1 MSSDLTQ
8 ALRSAHS
15 GLIAN
20 QQALDV
26 IARNV
31 SNASTPGYSRK
42 IVNLEQRTLAGS
54 GAGVQSG
61 TVTRH
66 VDQGLVASVRL
77 ESGNQQASA
86 AASSLLARVQDLFGT
101 PESNGSLAHRLS
113 DWQAS
118 VETLALAPQDALSQ
132 RQMVS
137 AGEDLSFALRQ
148 SSAGVQSLRLEADK
162 LIGERVDEINGLLQD
177 VSELNDKI
185 VRNGAVGQSVADL
198 EDTRDLKLDRLA
210 ELIDIRVTDRGS
222 GGDVVVFTASGR
234 TLVDGTALTLSHRS
248 ASGMDAAADRASG
261 FLDGIY
267 IGERIAGNDI
277 TKELRGG
284 EVAGLV
290 DMRDN
295 TLPGIQSTL
304 DELAVNLRDDVNA
317 VHNQGVSF
325 PGLTTMSG
333 TRNFSAPATQT
344 ITFSGTSD
352 TALVLFDAAGNE
364 LAQTTVRT
372 LLDDPVATGNPLSAG
387 DATAT
392 IDELRTALN
401 GALGG
406 ALSAKIVDG
415 KLVLSGTPTGATLA
429 LRDQASSARGAAAEN
444 VAIGFDIDGTGGAD
458 EQHEGFSAF
467 FGLNDFFVDRVGA
480 GSGAGSGRTGVS
492 STLQVRPDIAAAP
505 DRVARGA
512 VQWNASLAPS
522 GRYTVTAGDDTI
534 VQKLATMLSSGT
546 DLAAA
551 GRLPATTATLA
562 EYAASLISDASVQA
576 ATAEDD
582 ATSRSDLVEALKQKS
597 DSVRGVN
604 LDEELSD
611 LMLYEQAYT
620 AAARVVQVIQELFDA
635 LDRALG

>member
-66 VDQGLVASVRL
+66 VDQGLVASLRL

-148 SSAGVQSLRLEADK
+148 SSAGVQSLRLEADR
-162 LIGERVDEINGLLQD
+162 LIGERVNEINGLLKD
-177 VSELNDKI
+177 VADLNDKI
-185 VRNGAVGQSVADL
+185 VRNSAMGQGVADM

-210 ELIDIRVTDRGS
+210 ELIDIRVTGRGS

-234 TLVDGTALTLSHRS
+234 TLVDGTAVTLSHRS
-248 ASGMDAAADRASG
+248 ASSIDAAADQASG
-261 FLDGIY
+261 FIDGIY
-267 IGERIAGNDI
+267 IGERVAGNDI
-277 TKELRGG
+277 TSELRGG
-284 EVAGLV
+284 ELAGLV
-290 DMRDN
+290 EMRDS

-317 VHNQGVSF
+317 VHNQGVGF
-325 PGLTTMSG
+325 PGLTTMTG

-372 LLDDPVATGNPLSAG
+372 LLDDPVATGNPLSTG

-392 IDELRTALN
+392 INELRTALN

-406 ALSAKIVDG
+406 ALSAQIVDG
-415 KLVLSGTPTGATLA
+415 KLVLSVTTTGATLA
-429 LRDQASSARGAAAEN
+429 LRDQASSARGADAEN
-444 VAIGFDIDGTGGAD
+444 AAIGFDIDGTGGVD

-467 FGLNDFFVDRVGA
+467 FGLNDFFVDKV
-480 GSGAGSGRTGVS
+480 GAGSGRTGVS
-492 STLQVRPDIAAAP
+492 STLQVRADIAAAP

-534 VQKLATMLSSGT
+534 VQQLTTTLSSGT

-551 GRLPATTATLA
+551 GRLPGTTATLA
-562 EYAASLISDASVQA
+562 EYAATLISDASVQA
-576 ATAEDD
+576 ATAAED

-611 LMLYEQAYT
+611 LMLYEQGYT
-620 AAARVVQVIQELFDA
+620 AAARVVQVIQELFET

>member
-42 IVNLEQRTLAGS
+42 IVNLEQRTLAGL

-61 TVTRH
+61 AVTRH
-66 VDQGLVASVRL
+66 VDQGLTANLRI
-77 ESGNQQASA
+77 ESGHRQASA
-86 AASSLLARVQDLFGT
+86 AAGSLLARVQDLFGT
-101 PESNGSLAHRLS
+101 PESNGSLAHQLAEM
-113 DWQAS
+113 QAA
-118 VETLALAPQDALSQ
+118 VEALAVAPQDSLSQ

-137 AGEDLSFALRQ
+137 AGEDLAYALRHASTSLQ
-148 SSAGVQSLRLEADK
+148 KLRLEADK
-162 LIGERVDEINGLLQD
+162 LIGERVHEINGLLQA

-185 VRNGAVGQSVADL
+185 VRNRAVGQGAADL

-210 ELIDIRVTDRGS
+210 ELIDIRVADRGA
-222 GGDVVVFTASGR
+222 GGDIVVFTASGR
-234 TLVDGTALTLSHRS
+234 TLVDGTAVTLTHSS
-248 ASGMDAAADRASG
+248 ASSIDAAADHGSG
-261 FLDGIY
+261 FIDGIY
-267 IGERIAGNDI
+267 IGDKLPGNDI
-277 TKELRGG
+277 TNELRSG
-284 EVAGLV
+284 EVAGLIGV
-290 DMRDN
+290 RDRS
-295 TLPGIQSTL
+295 LPGIQSAL
-304 DELAVNLRDDVNA
+304 DELAVRLRDEVNA
-317 VHNQGVSF
+317 VHNQGVAF
-325 PGLTTMSG
+325 PGLSTMTGS
-333 TRNFSAPATQT
+333 RSFSNTAAPT
-344 ITFSGTSD
+344 ITFNGTTD
-352 TALVLFDAAGNE
+352 TALVLFDAKGNE

-372 LLDDPVATGNPLSAG
+372 LLDDPAATGSPLSTG

-406 ALSAKIVDG
+406 ALSAKIIDG
-415 KLVLSGTPTGATLA
+415 KLVLSVTTAGATLA
-429 LRDQASSARGAAAEN
+429 LRDQVSSARGAAADN
-444 VAIGFDIDGTGGAD
+444 AAIAFNADGVGGAD
-458 EQHEGFSAF
+458 EQHQGFSAF
-467 FGLNDFFVDRVGA
+467 FGLNDFFLDAVGA
-480 GSGAGSGRTGVS
+480 DSGRIGVS
-492 STLQVRPDIAAAP
+492 ATLQVRADIAAAP

-512 VQWNASLAPS
+512 VQWDAGVVPS
-522 GRYTVTAGDDTI
+522 GRYVVTAGDDTVI
-534 VQKLATMLSSGT
+534 QRLTATLASGT

-562 EYAASLISDASVQA
+562 EYAATLIGDASVQA
-576 ATAEDD
+576 ASANED
-582 ATSRSDLVEALKQKS
+582 ASFRSDLVEALKQKS

-611 LMLYEQAYT
+611 LMLYEQGYA
-620 AAARVVQVIQELFDA
+620 AAARVVQVIKELFET